1 MTARE
6 PAELFDARLVLE
18 ALAETRAETRELHA
32 EIREALVLMRAISLE
47 HLGRG
52 TPPPATVEDELIEA
66 AYAAMG
72 TSAWTV
78 AELLGRTLRRDATG
92 AALYA
97 AIRRTG
103 RDNVRSLGRYLASL
117 SGEAQSRVT
126 ASGLKLRRLHKDH
139 DKTLNWTIDP
149 PTPAG

>member
-47 HLGRG
+47 HFSRG
-52 TPPPATVEDELIEA
+52 APPPATVENELIEA

-78 AELLGRTLRRDATG
+78 AELLGRALPRDATG
-92 AALYA
+92 AALDA

-103 RDNVRSLGRYLASL
+103 RDNVRSLGRYLAGL
-117 SGEAQSRVT
+117 CGKERTRET
-126 ASGLKLRRLHKDH
+126 ASGLKLRRLRNDR
-139 DKTLNWTIDP
+139 DKAVIWTIDP